1 MRKNVKRTAAF
12 SIATA
17 LTLGLA
23 ACGSSTANTAATNT
37 AATNTAATEAA
48 SQGSEA
54 AAETVK
60 SENPASGEVKT
71 IQVAHTNYYK
81 PYDFQTPDGGS
92 DGYEVAVLKAVDEL
106 LPQYEFQF
114 TPTTDDDL
122 LVGVESGKYDVGT
135 KGVWWTEARSK
146 TYVFPKNYIGA
157 SVIGILFR
165 AEDKDKY
172 TDLEAFAKDGGKLV
186 PIAPQ
191 NAQYNIVEN
200 FNKNHPDSQIKL
212 EASDAFQV
220 SDAYQWVTE
229 GRYDAY
235 FEIRTSY
242 EANIVADDGEYHDYV
257 DKLSYV
263 PYEGIPTWP
272 LFNRNNQELADAYDG
287 AIEKLKADGTLSKL
301 SKQYFGYDLF
311 ELVPKGYQKGD
322 QL

>member
-1 MRKNVKRTAAF
+1 MRKNVKRTKAF

-37 AATNTAATEAA
+37 AVTNTAATEAA

-60 SENPASGEVKT
+60 SENPSTGEVQT

-92 DGYEVAVLKAVDEL
+92 DGYEVAVMKAVDEL
-106 LPQYEFQF
+106 LPQYEFKF

-242 EANIVADDGEYHDYV
+242 EANIVGDDGEYHDYV

-263 PYEGIPTWP
+263 PY
-272 LFNRNNQELADAYDG
+272 
-287 AIEKLKADGTLSKL
+287 
-301 SKQYFGYDLF
+301 
-311 ELVPKGYQKGD
+311 
-322 QL
+322 